1 MNRII
6 KLGNCIKC
14 GEPVYVENVE
24 GSPENGN
31 IIFQACIKGGDC
43 EVDILK
49 TPFAIRNNLTGTT
62 I

>member
-1 MNRII
+1 MSGII

-14 GEPVYVENVE
+14 GEPVYVENAH
-24 GSPENGN
+24 GSTANGN
-31 IIFQACIKGGDC
+31 VILQACVKGGDC

-49 TPFAIRNNLTGTT
+49 TPFAVRNNLIGTT